1 MACLYADI
9 LIMLAAVVYYGDI
22 ILAIHLLVNTGN
34 VCNVEPGLQMGW
46 RAFVL
51 FQLGEQS
58 RCRRFVFVSLF
69 RYNFQENK

>member
-1 MACLYADI
+1 MACLDADI

-22 ILAIHLLVNTGN
+22 ILAIHLLVNAGN

-51 FQLGEQS
+51 FQLDEQS
-58 RCRRFVFVSLF
+58 RFRKFIFVTLF
-69 RYNFQENK
+69 RYSFQENE